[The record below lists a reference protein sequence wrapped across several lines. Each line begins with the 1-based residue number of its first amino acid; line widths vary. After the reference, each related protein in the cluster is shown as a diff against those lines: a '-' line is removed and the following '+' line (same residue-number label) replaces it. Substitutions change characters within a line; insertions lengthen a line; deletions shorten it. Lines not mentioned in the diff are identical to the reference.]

1 MSQLISQG
9 GRAITK
15 SPMVD
20 RINDI
25 AWQAHQGSVAA
36 IIQLLN
42 EKLAKSGVR
51 TRAIFSDGVL
61 QLLCEAARVE
71 QLEQSPLVEQI
82 QQILDS
88 IAPRNIRRVNIN
100 SRIVREQQ
108 LLWLKEICS
117 DRENQ
122 LLWSQEVT
130 LVQPNILKQLIK
142 DFTEAQTELKKINLP
157 KTQSSHPLIVTN
169 KEKHK
174 TSPKTGTV
182 TAVSLCSLLLLGWVV
197 YAQLGDKL
205 KNLMQLDSSKSLT
218 TANTNDSRAKA
229 LPRVDINSLSE
240 ALDDP
245 FVASVRLANQA
256 SVSGKTAITSTQ
268 WLELAAR
275 WQQASDMM
283 STVTPKHSRYQEA
296 QIRTKLYRKYSE
308 AAQKEADKSK
318 S

>member
-1 MSQLISQG
+1 MNPSITQG
-9 GRAITK
+9 ARAITK
-15 SPMVD
+15 SQVID

-61 QLLCEAARVE
+61 QILCEAPKVE

-82 QQILDS
+82 QQILES

-108 LLWLKEICS
+108 LLWLKEISS

-122 LLWSQEVT
+122 LLWSQEIT
-130 LVQPNILKQLIK
+130 LIQPNAIKQLIN
-142 DFTEAQTELKKINLP
+142 DLTEAQAELGKPSFPRTPVSRSLV
-157 KTQSSHPLIVTN
+157 LLN

-174 TSPKTGTV
+174 NKRKTNILA
-182 TAVSLCSLLLLGWVV
+182 TAGLCSLLLLGWFV
-197 YAQLGDKL
+197 YAKLGNKI
-205 KNLMQLDSSKSLT
+205 KNLIQPETSKSLT
-218 TANTNDSRAKA
+218 TESTKESKIQTPLITPNNT
-229 LPRVDINSLSE
+229 VSE
-240 ALDDP
+240 SSDDP
-245 FVASVRLANQA
+245 FGTAVRIANQA
-256 SVSGKTAITSTQ
+256 SASGKVATTSTQ
-268 WLELAAR
+268 WLEIAAR
-275 WQQASDMM
+275 WQRASDLM
-283 STVTPKHSRYQEA
+283 STVPKNHSRYQEA
-296 QIRTKLYRKYSE
+296 KIRTQLYKKYSE
-308 AAQKEADKSK
+308 AAQKEALKSK

>member
-1 MSQLISQG
+1 MNPSITQG
-9 GRAITK
+9 ARAITQ
-15 SPMVD
+15 SQMID

-61 QLLCEAARVE
+61 QLLCEAAKVE

-82 QQILDS
+82 QQILES

-108 LLWLKEICS
+108 LLWLKEISS

-122 LLWSQEVT
+122 LLWSEEIT
-130 LVQPNILKQLIK
+130 LVQPNVIKQLIN
-142 DFTEAQTELKKINLP
+142 DLSQAQAELGKPSFPRTPVSRSLV
-157 KTQSSHPLIVTN
+157 LIN

-174 TSPKTGTV
+174 NKHQTKIL
-182 TAVSLCSLLLLGWVV
+182 AVASVCSLLSLGWVV
-197 YAQLGDKL
+197 YAKLGNKIP
-205 KNLMQLDSSKSLT
+205 NLIQLDTSKTLT
-218 TANTNDSRAKA
+218 TESTKESKIKTPPITPN
-229 LPRVDINSLSE
+229 NSLSDSS
-240 ALDDP
+240 DDP
-245 FVASVRLANQA
+245 FKTAVRIANQA
-256 SVSGKTAITSTQ
+256 SASGKVATTSTQ
-268 WLELAAR
+268 WLEIAAR
-275 WQQASDMM
+275 WQQASDLM
-283 STVTPKHSRYQEA
+283 STVQPKHSRYQEA
-296 QIRTKLYRKYSE
+296 KIRTQLYKKYSE
-308 AAQKEADKSK
+308 AAQKEAHKSK

>member
-1 MSQLISQG
+1 MSPLISQG
-9 GRAITK
+9 GRTTTK

-42 EKLAKSGVR
+42 EKLTKSGVR
-51 TRAIFSDGVL
+51 TRAIFCDGVL

-82 QQILDS
+82 QQILES
-88 IAPRNIRRVNIN
+88 IAPRNIRRININ
-100 SRIVREQQ
+100 SRIVQEQQ
-108 LLWLKEICS
+108 LLWLKEIYC

-122 LLWSQEVT
+122 LLWSQEIT

-142 DFTEAQTELKKINLP
+142 DFTESQTELKKINLP
-157 KTQSSHPLIVTN
+157 KTQSSRPLILTN
-169 KEKHK
+169 REKHK
-174 TSPKTGTV
+174 ISTKTGTL
-182 TAVSLCSLLLLGWVV
+182 AAAGLCSLLLLGWVV
-197 YAQLGDKL
+197 YAQLGNKL
-205 KNLMQLDSSKSLT
+205 KNLMQLETSKSLT
-218 TANTNDSRAKA
+218 TTNTKDSKVKAASRAN
-229 LPRVDINSLSE
+229 NSFFDAS
-240 ALDDP
+240 DDP
-245 FVASVRLANQA
+245 FVTSVRLANQA
-256 SVSGKTAITSTQ
+256 SASGKTATTSTQ

-275 WQQASDMM
+275 WQQASDIM
-283 STVTPKHSRYQEA
+283 STVSPKHNRYQEA

>member
-1 MSQLISQG
+1 MSTLISQG

-15 SPMVD
+15 FQIVD

-25 AWQAHQGSVAA
+25 SWQAHQGSVAA

-42 EKLAKSGVR
+42 ERLAKSGVR

-71 QLEQSPLVEQI
+71 QLEQSSLVEQI

-108 LLWLKEICS
+108 LLWLKEVYS

-122 LLWSQEVT
+122 LLWSQEIT
-130 LVQPNILKQLIK
+130 LIQPNIVKQLIK
-142 DFTEAQTELKKINLP
+142 DFTEAQAELGKPNFP
-157 KTQSSHPLIVTN
+157 KTPVSRPLVLIN
-169 KEKHK
+169 KDKHK
-174 TSPKTGTV
+174 NKSQTKILAAAG
-182 TAVSLCSLLLLGWVV
+182 LCSLLLLGWII
-197 YAQLGDKL
+197 YAQLGNKL
-205 KNLMQLDSSKSLT
+205 KNLMQLETSKSLT
-218 TANTNDSRAKA
+218 TENTNQRKGQIPPRAA
-229 LPRVDINSLSE
+229 NNSLS
-240 ALDDP
+240 DP
-245 FVASVRLANQA
+245 FGISVRIANLASA
-256 SVSGKTAITSTQ
+256 SGKTATTSTQ
-268 WLELAAR
+268 WLEIAAR
-275 WQQASDMM
+275 WQRASDLMG
-283 STVTPKHSRYQEA
+283 TVPPKHSRYQEA
-296 QIRTKLYRKYSE
+296 KIRTQLYKKYSE